1 MIRLEEKYGVKI
13 TFPRESAENGE
24 GKTREA
30 LKADEVLV
38 KGGRKGVASAK
49 SEILEVRIVFLSAYM
64 MHVEEI
70 YVSSGFFSSFTFR
83 PSNLRKNRIT
93 LSSLLYPPNLLHVS
107 LVVVAP
113 T

>member
-49 SEILEVRIVFLSAYM
+49 SEILEVRIVFLKC
-64 MHVEEI
+64 I
-70 YVSSGFFSSFTFR
+70 YDARQRNLRLIGLFSLSFR
-83 PSNLRKNRIT
+83 LSNLRRSRIT
-93 LSSLLYPPNLLHVS
+93 LSSSLYPPNLLHVS
-107 LVVVAP
+107 LVVVAL